1 MTDMKAVYYVATA
14 LVGAVMFWA
23 GLAVRPLIDSPGQ
36 QETVMQMEEAS
47 APGDAMN
54 IQQAE
59 LSAEELAARGYL
71 SAEALDVRID
81 DGEVQW
87 FDGVIW
93 HGVASVEEMAKEDKF
108 YVAQEIFREFEEQL
122 KQREADS
129 TAEGSDSSQGE
140 TLSIVQREEPKP
152 TAKPQST
159 KPTVT
164 EPVTVPTVIPVL
176 EPQPTPASESNGGGG
191 GGSQPSAPA
200 PDSGNSGSGGGNS
213 GGGDGGSSGS
223 GGGDGG
229 SSGSGGGDG
238 GSSDPGSGDS
248 GSSGGGDTGSGD
260 AGGSDSGSSD
270 TGDGENMEWSD
281 DYL

>member
-108 YVAQEIFREFEEQL
+108 YVAQEDFREFEEQL

-129 TAEGSDSSQGE
+129 AAEGSDSSQGE
-140 TLSIVQREEPKP
+140 TLSIGQREEPKP

-159 KPTVT
+159 KPAVT
-164 EPVTVPTVIPVL
+164 ETVTVPIVIPVL
-176 EPQPTPASESNGGGG
+176 EPQPTPAPESNGGGG

-213 GGGDGGSSGS
+213 GGGDGGSS
-223 GGGDGG
+223 
-229 SSGSGGGDG
+229 
-238 GSSDPGSGDS
+238 DPGSGDS
-248 GSSGGGDTGSGD
+248 GSSGGGDTGSGN
-260 AGGSDSGSSD
+260 AGGSDEGGGDSGGSD